1 MKNALLPHHT
11 SAWSNADEKP
21 DTGSGARILPKTA
34 CFEVLWDGP
43 GSSLSQGPV
52 DISPISGLM
61 RCGDRFDVVYRRTP
75 TAEGGRGSVTLE
87 LHSTGIER
95 NDALGS
101 LAERSFRGNFKEEAH
116 ALFSGFSLVDATP
129 VARGSA
135 RSLTP
140 TLHQASYAQSGDPEA
155 FLSTTSPRSID
166 VEAENTIV
174 VVGAP
179 SGATVDIVRALSAL
193 ARLKMGFELT
203 VSLHAFELSL
213 PKKIS
218 VSRAMRENSLHP
230 NLFFQNPGLARRR
243 IATLETLRRWMV
255 SPSGIRLECSLFLDG
270 AHDPSFSAI
279 ISRLLFQSGAADAV
293 GHSVAEGVIDLSMS
307 FPATTPL
314 PKLVPTALELEKLDL
329 ISLGPPRA
337 ALSSNSWRCLVGE
350 TASGKDIGI
359 PDADLARHTVV
370 VGSTGVGKSSL
381 LRQMISQ
388 ATETGSSAV
397 VIEPHGDLIDDVLAS
412 LSPETRSRVVLADVS
427 GSQGRF
433 GLSLLRGGAD
443 RGLHANFVCN
453 QLINVFRKV
462 LYRSQPE
469 GFGPMFE
476 AYFRNALMLLMLSDG
491 YEPKLTDFDRVFHD
505 GRFRQDLLSRC
516 SDEAVVRFW
525 RGIALK
531 ASGEAALEAISPY
544 VVSKFTQFTGNP
556 LIRPIISDD
565 IEPINFA
572 DILDNGQIL
581 LVNLSKGTAGES
593 DAALIGALTTIQLF
607 AALLARSTKSSK
619 DRKQVYVFMD
629 EFQTYT
635 TETLAQMLGESRK
648 FGSRMVLATQSL
660 ASLDRGWERT
670 GAASAILANVGNL
683 MAFRSGPEDA
693 RLLADWFE
701 PEIDPKRLTRLPD
714 RVFAGRL
721 LDRGCP
727 RAPALFRTKDL
738 RD

>member
-1 MKNALLPHHT
+1 MKNSLLPQHI
-11 SAWSNADEKP
+11 SAWSTTDERP
-21 DTGSGARILPKTA
+21 DSRSKARILPKTA

-52 DISPISGLM
+52 DISPIAGLM
-61 RCGDRFDVVYRRTP
+61 RCGDRFDVIYRRSP
-75 TAEGGRGSVTLE
+75 AADGGRSSVTLE
-87 LHSTGIER
+87 LHSTAMVR
-95 NDALGS
+95 NDASGS
-101 LAERSFRGNFKEEAH
+101 LAENSFGGNLKEEVR
-116 ALFSGFSLVDATP
+116 ALFPGFSLVDAMP
-129 VARGSA
+129 IARGSA
-135 RSLTP
+135 RPLMP
-140 TLHQASYAQSGDPEA
+140 MFHGANFAHSGDPDA
-155 FLSTTSPRSID
+155 FLSTTSPRPVDS
-166 VEAENTIV
+166 EAKNTTV
-174 VVGAP
+174 VVGAL
-179 SGATVDIVRALSAL
+179 SGASVDIVRALSAL
-193 ARLKMGFELT
+193 SRLKMGFELS

-213 PKKIS
+213 PEKIS
-218 VSRAMRENSLHP
+218 VSRAIRENSLYP
-230 NLFFQNPGLARRR
+230 ELFFQDPNLARRR
-243 IATLETLRRWMV
+243 IVTLEALRRWMV
-255 SPSGIRLECSLFLDG
+255 SPSGLRLECSLVLNDE
-270 AHDPSFSAI
+270 HDPSFLVM
-279 ISRLLFQSGAADAV
+279 ISRLLFPSGVADAV

-307 FPATTPL
+307 FPATAPL
-314 PKLVPTALELEKLDL
+314 PKLLPTALELERLEL
-329 ISLGPPRA
+329 INLGPPRT
-337 ALSSNSWRCLVGE
+337 ALSSDTWRCLVGE
-350 TASGKDIGI
+350 TASGTDISI

-397 VIEPHGDLIDDVLAS
+397 VIEPHGDLIEDVVAS
-412 LSPETRSRVVLADVS
+412 LAPETRSKVVLADVS

-505 GRFRQDLLSRC
+505 GRFRQDLLGKC
-516 SDEAVVRFW
+516 SEEAVVRFW

-556 LIRPIISDD
+556 LIRPIIADE
-565 IEPINFA
+565 IQPINFGS
-572 DILDNGQIL
+572 ILDNGQIL

-727 RAPALFRTKDL
+727 RAPALYRTKDL
-738 RD
+738 LD